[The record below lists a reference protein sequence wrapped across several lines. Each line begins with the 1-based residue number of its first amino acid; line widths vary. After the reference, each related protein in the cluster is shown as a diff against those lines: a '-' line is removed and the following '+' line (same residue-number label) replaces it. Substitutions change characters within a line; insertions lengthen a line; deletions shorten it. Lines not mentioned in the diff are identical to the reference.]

1 MVSVRSR
8 AAHTAVSVV
17 ACLVLQAAVVP
28 GAIIVGRR
36 RSGWH
41 PNWRR
46 RRTRSIAPVV
56 VLLAIAIGTGSCGG
70 GGSGNDPHA
79 GTAKHTAPPKV
90 ATKPV
95 DRFQQHDGRRAV
107 AVLAALPTKGR
118 APMTGYSRAQFGPA
132 WTDDN
137 NAPLGHNGCDT
148 RNDILRRDLTAGPQ
162 ARHALR
168 GRCPAPARPLHLSTI
183 HFRRGETT
191 ITAVQIDHV
200 VALGDAWQKGAQ
212 RWSLEPRPELAN
224 DPLELLA
231 VDGPT
236 NESKSDGDA
245 ATWLPPNTAYRCSYV
260 ARQIAVKARYGLW
273 VTQAEHDAMARTL
286 AKCPGQKVPRS
297 EASHPD
303 RPPSTPRHTK
313 HTKQT
318 KQTKG
323 LYADCDEEEAA
334 EALRRGQHGYGPE
347 RDGLGDGV
355 ACVSCSIEP
364 PAAAHAYERVTSAGR
379 SLVALAPPWR
389 PSGRWPPSCS
399 PIGSICGH
407 GVRPTRN
414 PIGSSGPREIA
425 GHCA

>member
-17 ACLVLQAAVVP
+17 ACLVLQVAVVP

-95 DRFQQHDGRRAV
+95 DRFQQQDGRRAV

-118 APMTGYSRAQFGPA
+118 APMTGYSRAQFGPV

-148 RNDILRRDLTAGPQ
+148 RNDILRRDLRAEK
-162 ARHALR
+162 L
-168 GRCPAPARPLHLSTI
+168 APATGGCLVESGLLRDPYTSRTI

-191 ITAVQIDHV
+191 SRSVQIDHV

-212 RWSLEPRPELAN
+212 RWSLETRTDLAN

-236 NESKSDGDA
+236 NESKSDRRRRHLVTA
-245 ATWLPPNTAYRCSYV
+245 QHRLPLLLRGSTDRCQGPLPAV
-260 ARQIAVKARYGLW
+260 GHPGRARRHGTNVG
-273 VTQAEHDAMARTL
+273 E
-286 AKCPGQKVPRS
+286 VPRPEGS
-297 EASHPD
+297 PRREASHPD
-303 RPPSTPRHTK
+303 DDHRAHHAHQADQGPSTPTATK
-313 HTKQT
+313 KRQP
-318 KQTKG
+318 KPS
-323 LYADCDEEEAA
+323 A
-334 EALRRGQHGYGPE
+334 EDNMVTDPNATDSE
-347 RDGLGDGV
+347 TE
-355 ACVSCSIEP
+355 S
-364 PAAAHAYERVTSAGR
+364 PA
-379 SLVALAPPWR
+379 
-389 PSGRWPPSCS
+389 
-399 PIGSICGH
+399 
-407 GVRPTRN
+407 
-414 PIGSSGPREIA
+414 
-425 GHCA
+425 

>member
-17 ACLVLQAAVVP
+17 ACRALLVVVAP

-46 RRTRSIAPVV
+46 RRTRSVAPVV

-70 GGSGNDPHA
+70 GGSGNEPHA

-148 RNDILRRDLTAGPQ
+148 RNDILRRDLRAEK
-162 ARHALR
+162 L
-168 GRCPAPARPLHLSTI
+168 APATGGCLVESGLLRDPYTSRTI

-191 ITAVQIDHV
+191 SRAVQIDHV

-212 RWSLEPRPELAN
+212 RWSLETRTDLAN

-236 NESKSDGDA
+236 NESKSDRDA
-245 ATWLPPNTAYRCSYV
+245 ATWLLPNTAYRCSYV
-260 ARQIAVKARYGLW
+260 ARQIAVKARYRLW
-273 VTQAEHDAMARTL
+273 VTRAEHDAMARTL
-286 AKCPGQKVPRS
+286 AKCPGQKVPR
-297 EASHPD
+297 EAKPA
-303 RPPSTPRHTK
+303 TLTTTTEHTT
-313 HTKQT
+313 HTKQAPSRPRVSTPTAT
-318 KQTKG
+318 KPRQPK
-323 LYADCDEEEAA
+323 
-334 EALRRGQHGYGPE
+334 ALSTEGNQATDPNATDSE
-347 RDGLGDGV
+347 TE
-355 ACVSCSIEP
+355 S
-364 PAAAHAYERVTSAGR
+364 PA
-379 SLVALAPPWR
+379 
-389 PSGRWPPSCS
+389 
-399 PIGSICGH
+399 
-407 GVRPTRN
+407 
-414 PIGSSGPREIA
+414 
-425 GHCA
+425 